1 MHSTQVRNHTEP
13 RPPVRAARNAFTPV
27 QASIVCTSCKL
38 TIRCRHH
45 AVALFFVCPDSWGQ
59 SIEAT
64 EQYEKLNRMLEMQIP
79 ELQLNAE
86 EKVRNAGRE
95 G

>member
-1 MHSTQVRNHTEP
+1 MHSTQVRNHTET
-13 RPPVRAARNAFTPV
+13 RPLVRAAALRCTLV
-27 QASIVCTSCKL
+27 QASIACTSCKL
-38 TIRCRHH
+38 TIRCRYR
-45 AVALFFVCPDSWGQ
+45 AIVLFVCPDSWGQ

-79 ELQLNAE
+79 ELQLNVE
-86 EKVRNAGRE
+86 EKVRNARE